1 MRYIKLIILLL
12 AALGGYA
19 QQLQFSNISVNMPL
33 PAQECYN
40 IMQDSKGY
48 IWFSTEAGLCK
59 YNGNSLTIFDKQNTL
74 PEGSTYAVIEDTKQ
88 MLWYATSKNRI
99 LNYTNGKLTEA
110 SFSEKYQNL
119 LKGSLDL
126 SYLLNFDTDG
136 ALYINTSSKT
146 FKVNTTNNSIDE
158 LFKADTSAHFYLLKT
173 PVGLIPINGGVGQ
186 NLNASRKKANQGYI
200 KIVIDYKN
208 KKSEIRVPFDK
219 NKYPYWRIL
228 TAHCP
233 TADFFSFEH
242 CVVKLNAN
250 GSYELYEYND
260 KIQQIYC
267 DKNNGLWVGVRK
279 NGVHYYPNIANM
291 QNKLINLPE
300 YSVTGICED
309 NEKGIWCTTLE
320 KGIFYCKNKNVIN
333 YANIVGL
340 NKRAHL
346 LKHVDS
352 TVYAATQDNELL
364 MINEKGIKR
373 QLLPDKEI
381 YMVADVLK
389 IENNWLVGAK
399 TKLYTTNKDFAPI
412 TSIKLAGTQFNAG
425 AYEIAIT
432 DSNRIFVVQHSVI
445 SELIKDEAIKRTPDG
460 LESAGQCLLY
470 IGNNKLLCGCKANL
484 YEMNITDYSLKKI
497 ENFDKEVTKIIKT
510 KRGEVLV
517 VTKSEGLYEYKDGK
531 TKNISTDVKLTNVRM
546 FDIAEDKFET
556 IWLATN
562 AGLVAIKKDLTANK
576 YTLVNTYTTL
586 DGLQSN
592 EIYKLAA
599 NNEQL
604 YLSTNEGICSFSLQ
618 TNLKNE
624 NRPVI
629 YLRSLQVNEKL
640 VDAKIPL
647 LLAYNENNL
656 QLDFDIL
663 TFKSTPKLAYY
674 FNGMS
679 GTPEI
684 LEGNR
689 LQLNNLDDG
698 VYELLVYA
706 INSSNIKS
714 EQPVIIKFEILKPFW
729 ETSWFIITCVLLAGC
744 LIFLLVRI
752 IVKRIRHKE
761 EEKTEINKLIAESQL
776 TALQAQMNPHFI
788 FNAINSI
795 QRYILQNNQQEAYD
809 YLAKF
814 SRLIRLVLNNS
825 QEKVLSLKQE
835 LDIICL
841 YVELE
846 QLRFDSKFE
855 FTISKTDGVNED
867 VLNVPCLLIQPY
879 VENAIWH
886 GLMNLDKNKKGKLSI
901 DLILQGELL
910 KITIEDNGV
919 GRELA
924 KSYKAENGE
933 KAMGM
938 KLTEQRLQMINK
950 LQDYENAKVLISDL
964 HDEAGEATG
973 TRVEILL
980 PIN

>member
-1 MRYIKLIILLL
+1 MRYIKSIILLL
-12 AALGGYA
+12 ASLTSHA

-59 YNGNSLTIFDKQNTL
+59 YNGNLLEVFDKQNTL
-74 PEGSTYAVIEDTKQ
+74 PEGATYAVIEDAKQ
-88 MLWYATSKNRI
+88 MLWFATSKNRI
-99 LNYTNGKLTEA
+99 LNYTNGKLKEA
-110 SFSEKYQNL
+110 LFSDQYQKL

-126 SYLLNFDTDG
+126 SYLLNFDPEG

-146 FKVNTTNNSIDE
+146 FKVNTANNTIDE
-158 LFKADTSAHFYLLKT
+158 LFKADTSAHFYLQKT
-173 PVGLIPINGGVGQ
+173 TLGLIPINGGIGQ

-200 KIVIDYKN
+200 KIIIDYKN
-208 KKSEIRVPFDK
+208 KKNEIRVPFDK

-228 TAHCP
+228 TAHCHN
-233 TADFFSFEH
+233 ADFFSFEN
-242 CVVKLNAN
+242 CLVKFNSD
-250 GSYELYEYND
+250 GSYELTEYKD
-260 KIQQIYC
+260 RIQQIYC
-267 DKNNGLWVGVRK
+267 DKDNGLWVGVRK
-279 NGVHYYPNIANM
+279 NGVYYYPNITNM

-320 KGIFYCKNKNVIN
+320 KGIFYCKNKNVAN
-333 YANIVGL
+333 YSNISGL
-340 NKRAHL
+340 NKRSHF
-346 LKHVDS
+346 LKCIDES
-352 TVYAATQDNELL
+352 VYAASQDNELL
-364 MINEKGIKR
+364 IINNDGIKK
-373 QLLPDKEI
+373 QFLPDKDI
-381 YMVADVLK
+381 YIVSDLLK
-389 IENNWLVGAK
+389 IKNTWLIGAK
-399 TKLYTTNKDFAPI
+399 AKLFKTNTDFVTT
-412 TSIKLAGTQFNAG
+412 TTIKLQGSQFNAG
-425 AYEIAIT
+425 AYEIAVT
-432 DSNRIFVVQHSVI
+432 DSNRLFVVQHSVI

-510 KRGEVLV
+510 KNGEVLV
-517 VTKSEGLYEYKDGK
+517 ATKSEGLYEYKDGK
-531 TKNISTDVKLTNVRM
+531 IKNRSTDVQLTNVRL
-546 FDIAEDKFET
+546 FDVAEDKFET

-562 AGLVAIKKDLTANK
+562 AGLVAIKKDPIANN
-576 YTLVNTYTTL
+576 YILVNTYTTL

-640 VDAKIPL
+640 VDVKSPL

-656 QLDFDIL
+656 QLDFDVL
-663 TFKSTPKLAYY
+663 TFKSTPKLAFY

-689 LQLNNLDDG
+689 LQLNNLDAG

-729 ETSWFIITCVLLAGC
+729 KTSWFIIACVLFVGC
-744 LIFLLVRI
+744 LMFLLVRI

-855 FTISKTDGVNED
+855 FTISKADSVNED

-886 GLMNLDKNKKGKLSI
+886 GLMNLDKSKKGKLSI

-910 KITIEDNGV
+910 KISIEDNGV

-924 KSYKAENGE
+924 KGYKAENGE
-933 KAMGM
+933 KSMGM
-938 KLTEQRLQMINK
+938 KLTEQRLQMLNK